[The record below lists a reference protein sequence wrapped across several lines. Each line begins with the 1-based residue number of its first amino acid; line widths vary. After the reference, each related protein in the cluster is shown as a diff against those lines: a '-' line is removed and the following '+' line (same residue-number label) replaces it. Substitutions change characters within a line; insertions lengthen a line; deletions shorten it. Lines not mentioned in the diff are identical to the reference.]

1 MDTLKVKTIKDTVVS
16 MNNKVTQHTTVETVS
31 YKGCKDC
38 FSSFCDCKLLIE
50 LIWPVTV
57 LLIIFLFRN
66 KIKLL
71 LDIIYERIQKGANIT
86 IGPKGISL
94 YSPEAALND
103 KEIYIKLSKKVDS
116 FKIEEFET
124 RDYADI
130 DPLRK
135 SYIEQAKQYEKKLF
149 DKLLNNFY
157 KDFRVLS
164 NKKIKDF
171 QYDIIL
177 EAITSK
183 EIDYIFE
190 IKLYPIKFS
199 LQSLQTTA
207 IQLDQST
214 KNYYLQ
220 QSREVKPILA
230 IILRKEQEASI
241 SIEDITKAIN
251 NQLPNQLRITPF
263 ILYYEEFDSLSG
275 EQILKVMHND

>member
-1 MDTLKVKTIKDTVVS
+1 MDTLKIKTIKDTVVS
-16 MNNKVTQHTTVETVS
+16 MNNKITQHTTVETVS
-31 YKGCKDC
+31 YKGGKDC

-57 LLIIFLFRN
+57 LLIIILFRK
-66 KIKLL
+66 KIKSI
-71 LDIIYERIQKGANIT
+71 LDIIYERIKRGDNIN

-94 YSPEAALND
+94 ASPEAALKED
-103 KEIYIKLSKKVDS
+103 EIYLRLSKKFDNI
-116 FKIEEFET
+116 KTEEYQT
-124 RDYADI
+124 RDYHNI

-177 EAITSK
+177 EAITSN

-190 IKLYPIKFS
+190 IKLYPIQFS
-199 LQSLQTTA
+199 IQSLQNTA
-207 IQLDQST
+207 IKLDQAT
-214 KNYYLQ
+214 KNYHLQ

-230 IILRKEQEASI
+230 IILHKDQEAYI
-241 SIEDITKAIN
+241 VVEEITKAIN
-251 NQLPNQLRITPF
+251 NQLPNQLRITLLVLF
-263 ILYYEEFDSLSG
+263 YEEFDSLSG